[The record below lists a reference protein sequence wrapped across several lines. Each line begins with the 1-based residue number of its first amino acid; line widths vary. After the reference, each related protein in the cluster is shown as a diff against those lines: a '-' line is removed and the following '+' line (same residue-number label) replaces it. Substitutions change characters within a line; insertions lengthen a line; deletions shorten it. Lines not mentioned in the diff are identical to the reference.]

1 MSPRVFLLESRRPYC
16 RCHCQV
22 MYTERKRP
30 LQLQSY
36 MPASRRKLQQS
47 NMGPRINQ
55 PVDGIDTRKPLQ
67 DLPRATSK
75 LRGVQ
80 QVAGMLRNGEEGLQN
95 FVQENW
101 KCWSCQPQWADASA
115 RCRVCVFSATEAG
128 NSQLK
133 PRNLKF
139 FLWPFG
145 APYWLLP
152 MSYWQGCQSLKGSW
166 IVCRLFMLN
175 SEGKVCWRMGTC
187 CQPLTV
193 NSLVV

>member
-1 MSPRVFLLESRRPYC
+1 
-16 RCHCQV
+16 

-95 FVQENW
+95 FVQE
-101 KCWSCQPQWADASA
+101 KLEMLELSTSMSGRLSTVQS
-115 RCRVCVFSATEAG
+115 VCF
-128 NSQLK
+128 
-133 PRNLKF
+133 
-139 FLWPFG
+139 
-145 APYWLLP
+145 
-152 MSYWQGCQSLKGSW
+152 
-166 IVCRLFMLN
+166 
-175 SEGKVCWRMGTC
+175 
-187 CQPLTV
+187 
-193 NSLVV
+193 